1 MIFISRDLLKLTGNE
16 HDIVVETVTV
26 FMEVFDRLS
35 PNYKEILLLT
45 LAHQLEKINV
55 ERKESNNEND

>member
-26 FMEVFDRLS
+26 FMEVFNRLS

-45 LAHQLEKINV
+45 LARQLEKINV

>member
-16 HDIVVETVTV
+16 HDIAVETVTV
-26 FMEVFDRLS
+26 FMEVFNRLS

-45 LAHQLEKINV
+45 LARQLEKINV